1 MTFLSACERVGSDR
15 VGVTCP
21 PVVEYSLEEQMG
33 VAEELMLL
41 PDSSKVVEWLADYLV
56 LREQCRGRFR

>member
-1 MTFLSACERVGSDR
+1 MISLSACEREGFNR
-15 VGVTCP
+15 AGATCP
-21 PVVEYSLEEQMG
+21 PVLEYSLEEQRE

-41 PDSSKVVEWLADYLV
+41 PDSSKVVEWLADYVV